1 VRGYAMNEK
10 EDFKITCPH
19 CKAILEIDPE
29 NKVVIS
35 SEEPPAQKEGLSF
48 EERMKKLQEEKKIA
62 EAKFEESVRAEKSK
76 KEILEKKFKELS
88 EKAKE
93 SKDMPFKKDIDL
105 D

>member
-1 VRGYAMNEK
+1 MDEK
-10 EDFKITCPH
+10 KDFKITCPH
-19 CKAILEIDPE
+19 CKAVLEIDPE
-29 NKVVIS
+29 NKVVVS
-35 SEEPPAQKEGLSF
+35 FEEPPVQKEGLSF
-48 EERMKKLQEEKKIA
+48 EERMKKLQEEKKVV

-93 SKDMPFKKDIDL
+93 SRGIPFKKDIDL

>member
-1 VRGYAMNEK
+1 MDEK
-10 EDFKITCPH
+10 ENFKVTCPH
-19 CKAILEIDPE
+19 CKAILEIDSGS
-29 NKVVIS
+29 KVVVS
-35 SEEPPAQKEGLSF
+35 SEAPPVQKEGLSF

-62 EAKFEESVRAEKSK
+62 EAKFEESVRTEKSK

-93 SKDMPFKKDIDL
+93 SKDTPFKKEIDL

>member
-1 VRGYAMNEK
+1 MANDESFSV
-10 EDFKITCPH
+10 TCPH
-19 CKAILEIDPE
+19 CKALLKIGSES
-29 NKVVIS
+29 KVVIS
-35 SEEPPAQKEGLSF
+35 FEPPPSEKEDLSF
-48 EERMKKLQEEKKIA
+48 EERLKKLNEEKKTA

-93 SKDMPFKKDIDL
+93 NKDVPFKKDIDL